1 MRFPF
6 QPTVDLGREV
16 EPSVDQ
22 PPAGHPVPRPAR
34 LVLRDRTGLLHLDA
48 AQVEVDGGQRL
59 QRRMAGPVA
68 DEVGDGRRL
77 SALMRWTALV
87 MARMCIPGWTLTS
100 GIISIPFVGRVASAM
115 PAIHIRELSRST
127 LDRLKARARRHDR
140 SLQAELKSI
149 LEEAA
154 ETDWSGTRALAAK
167 LRKSLAGRTHSD
179 SAELIASDRRS
190 R

>member
-1 MRFPF
+1 MHPLL
-6 QPTVDLGREV
+6 PLPSGESAPVYPWVD
-16 EPSVDQ
+16 VDKWY
-22 PPAGHPVPRPAR
+22 HI
-34 LVLRDRTGLLHLDA
+34 DTI
-48 AQVEVDGGQRL
+48 
-59 QRRMAGPVA
+59 
-68 DEVGDGRRL
+68 
-77 SALMRWTALV
+77 RWE
-87 MARMCIPGWTLTS
+87 
-100 GIISIPFVGRVASAM
+100 VASAM

>member
-1 MRFPF
+1 
-6 QPTVDLGREV
+6 
-16 EPSVDQ
+16 
-22 PPAGHPVPRPAR
+22 
-34 LVLRDRTGLLHLDA
+34 
-48 AQVEVDGGQRL
+48 
-59 QRRMAGPVA
+59 
-68 DEVGDGRRL
+68 
-77 SALMRWTALV
+77 
-87 MARMCIPGWTLTS
+87 
-100 GIISIPFVGRVASAM
+100 M
-115 PAIHIRELSRST
+115 PAIHIRELPRST